1 MPWVPVIDML
11 TSYFDIRSN
20 DEAATRREKVRLSL
34 TNLDSSLQDALP
46 YLYDLFGIAEFNDP
60 LNQTHPLIKRA
71 RTLDAVKRIILTESH
86 KRPLVLIF
94 EDVQWVDAQSRS
106 LLDLLADSIADADV
120 LLVVTYRREF
130 KSEWRGKENYSE
142 VALQPLDVTTA
153 EQLLSTLTP
162 DVELPPPL
170 KKYVVERADGNPF
183 FLEEIV
189 RSLREDGSLV
199 LNAGRLQMPV
209 GQLRVPQT
217 VQATIAERIDR
228 LPATEGTPPD
238 FGRHRITPAAGPCR

>member
-1 MPWVPVIDML
+1 MCNG
-11 TSYFDIRSN
+11 S
-20 DEAATRREKVRLSL
+20 TRRAGRFSICLPIALL
-34 TNLDSSLQDALP
+34 TQTSSLSS
-46 YLYDLFGIAEFNDP
+46 
-60 LNQTHPLIKRA
+60 
-71 RTLDAVKRIILTESH
+71 RI
-86 KRPLVLIF
+86 
-94 EDVQWVDAQSRS
+94 DVNSNPS
-106 LLDLLADSIADADV
+106 
-120 LLVVTYRREF
+120 
-130 KSEWRGKENYSE
+130 WRGKENYSE

-209 GQLRVPQT
+209 GQLRVPQ
-217 VQATIAERIDR
+217 
-228 LPATEGTPPD
+228 
-238 FGRHRITPAAGPCR
+238 